1 MAKQSAARAARSAKG
16 GEVHR
21 GLLPALVGYQLR
33 LAHSAVFAH
42 FAASAGT
49 LGTSPGEFGVLTI
62 IEQNPGL
69 SQTALARAVGVDRS
83 SMVPVID
90 KLEKMKLVQRRRS
103 DGDRRRYAI
112 HLTRTGG
119 TRLAAMTGAVRAHE
133 AAISKT
139 LSAGERA
146 ALVAALIKVR
156 EAAG

>member
-1 MAKQSAARAARSAKG
+1 MAKQTAVRAAPCVEG
-16 GEVHR
+16 GDVRR
-21 GLLPALVGYQLR
+21 GLLPGLVGYQLR

-42 FAASAGT
+42 FAASAGVH
-49 LGTSPGEFGVLTI
+49 GTSPGEFGVLTI
-62 IEQNPGL
+62 VEQNPGL

-103 DGDRRRYAI
+103 DRDLRRYAI

-119 TRLAAMTGAVRAHE
+119 TRLAAMPDAVRRHE
-133 AAISKT
+133 VATSKT
-139 LSAGERA
+139 LSARERA

-156 EAAG
+156 DAAE